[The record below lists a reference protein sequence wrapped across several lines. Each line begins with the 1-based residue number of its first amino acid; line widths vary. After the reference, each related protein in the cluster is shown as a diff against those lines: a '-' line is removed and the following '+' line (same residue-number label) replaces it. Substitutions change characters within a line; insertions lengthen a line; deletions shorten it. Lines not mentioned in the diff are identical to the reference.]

1 MASDCQQARTMKI
14 SFYKELNYLQLP
26 DYTVKK
32 PCTSTPSSTTNSPS
46 KNMMSSGTP
55 KYDVRPLN
63 SPYYFDQYPNP
74 GQSVKQEYEVQRAVS
89 DILTNVSFGTDVIE
103 DRVPEMLPYHKQAER
118 FAIDLPNYISCL
130 GYEKQR
136 RLRNSRGCGG
146 GHIVSH
152 MPCFLKGVREDQH
165 PHGPDNSKGAVKR
178 VSPVYNTKV
187 CDRLVE
193 ISESC
198 PFEDEKFL
206 SNLSPSTIEL
216 IVGRMTGGGQQERLR
231 KKFNLPTTE
240 PAKPDTI
247 PVSEVKAPR
256 MQVGDVK
263 APKIQVGDI
272 VDRRVRAESIRSQ
285 SKA

>member
-14 SFYKELNYLQLP
+14 SFYKELSYHQLP
-26 DYTVKK
+26 DYTVKQ
-32 PCTSTPSSTTNSPS
+32 PCTSPSSSSNSPT
-46 KNMMSSGTP
+46 KNISSGTP

-63 SPYYFDQYPNP
+63 SPYYLDQYPSP
-74 GQSVKQEYEVQRAVS
+74 GQSVKQEYEVKRAVS

-103 DRVPEMLPYHKQAER
+103 DRVPEMLSYHKQAER

-136 RLRNSRGCGG
+136 RLRNSRGNGG

-165 PHGPDNSKGAVKR
+165 PNGPDTSKGAVKR
-178 VSPVYNTKV
+178 VSPVYNAKV

-193 ISESC
+193 ISENC

-216 IVGRMTGGGQQERLR
+216 IVGRMTGGLQQERLR
-231 KKFNLPTTE
+231 KKFNLATPDRPE
-240 PAKPDTI
+240 PV
-247 PVSEVKAPR
+247 PVAPVA
-256 MQVGDVK
+256 QV
-263 APKIQVGDI
+263 AQVAISKMGAVADI
-272 VDRRVRAESIRSQ
+272 VERRLRANSIRSQ

>member
-1 MASDCQQARTMKI
+1 
-14 SFYKELNYLQLP
+14 
-26 DYTVKK
+26 
-32 PCTSTPSSTTNSPS
+32 
-46 KNMMSSGTP
+46 MMSSGTP

-63 SPYYFDQYPNP
+63 SPYYFESHPNP
-74 GQSVKQEYEVQRAVS
+74 VQSVKQEYEVQRAVS
-89 DILTNVSFGTDVIE
+89 DILTNVSFGSDVIE

-136 RLRNSRGCGG
+136 RLRNSRGSGG

-152 MPCFLKGVREDQH
+152 MPCFLKGNVREDQH
-165 PHGPDNSKGAVKR
+165 HHTDASKGASKR

-193 ISESC
+193 IGESC

-231 KKFNLPTTE
+231 KKFNLPPSTE
-240 PAKPDTI
+240 LVKPGTE
-247 PVSEVKAPR
+247 S
-256 MQVGDVK
+256 MQASGSSRVPLGNV
-263 APKIQVGDI
+263 AEQLVE
-272 VDRRVRAESIRSQ
+272 RRVSGQTVSRMRTESFR